1 MKKINPKIFLVLFVI
16 LGIILLMLV
25 LVATGTIKTSFFN
38 PDEKPSKIINVASGK
53 IDDWEFDPSKYEDME
68 FNSGMTFSTSAKSV
82 AQFDTASV
90 ASSSAADSTIGFST
104 GGAKDI
110 VNFRE
115 NIKKGYFPLESDIT
129 YEGVFYDYYFDT
141 NNEEKEDKMFYPSL
155 TEAVSPD
162 PISGESQYYATVGLN
177 SNIKESDFARKK
189 LNVVVVL
196 DISGSMGASI
206 DNYYYDMNENNKET
220 KTKMKL
226 AEESVNVLIDELNED
241 DSFGMVLFDDAG
253 YKAKPLNKVSKVD
266 MEAIK
271 NHILEIEDRGGTN
284 FEAGYTI
291 AQELFEDYKD
301 TDPNE
306 YENRIIVITDAMPNI
321 GTTSKEGLLEMMEK
335 SSNDK
340 IYTTFIGVGLDFNTE
355 VIKAITDVRG
365 ANYYAVN
372 SEEAFKA
379 RMGEEFEYMVTPLVF
394 DLDMSLE
401 SEIFEVEKIYGTDSL
416 SSEKNNIMHV
426 NTLFPSK
433 SNDDGEVKGGVILLK
448 LKLKDKSI
456 LDEIDRYDD
465 ERGKITIKVSY
476 ETRDGKKDS
485 SEKSKIFDLTRIE
498 YYGGGGID
506 KAIVLSRYVNLIKDW
521 ITYERSKDDRY
532 LIKVPVGIID
542 WFEEPQDEI
551 DWFNADA
558 YTLYNYYY
566 SENERTSVPLT
577 LGNEYREI
585 FGKFKEYLNY
595 ENEIRLKD
603 DDINQEVEIIDEI
616 LKAPEKAEAE
626 RTNDYP
632 EEEF

>member
-551 DWFNADA
+551 DLFNADA

-616 LKAPEKAEAE
+616 LKAPEKAEVE

>member
-25 LVATGTIKTSFFN
+25 LVATGTIKTSFLN

-53 IDDWEFDPSKYEDME
+53 IDDWEFDPSKYENME
-68 FNSGMTFSTSAKSV
+68 LNSGMTFSSAKSV

-90 ASSSAADSTIGFST
+90 ASAPAADSTIGFST

-401 SEIFEVEKIYGTDSL
+401 SELFEVEKIYGTDSL

-448 LKLKDKSI
+448 LKVKDEN
-456 LDEIDRYDD
+456 LLNEIQSCDD
-465 ERGKITIKVSY
+465 ERAKINIKVSY

-485 SEKSKIFDLTRIE
+485 SEKSRIFDLTRNE

-506 KAIVLSRYVNLIKDW
+506 KAIALSRYVNVIKDW
-521 ITYERSKDDRY
+521 ITYERSKDDRF
-532 LIKVPVGIID
+532 LIKVPIGIID
-542 WFEEPQDEI
+542 WFDADE
-551 DWFNADA
+551 NKEANDA
-558 YTLYNYYY
+558 YEEYMLIY
-566 SENERTSVPLT
+566 SQNERKSVPLT
-577 LGNEYREI
+577 LGSEYRDI
-585 FGKFKEYLNY
+585 FTKFKEYMNY
-595 ENEIRLKD
+595 EIENRIQDNTMKQEI
-603 DDINQEVEIIDEI
+603 EILDLI
-616 LKAPEKAEAE
+616 LKAPEK
-626 RTNDYP
+626 
-632 EEEF
+632 EETLEIEETDSGI

>member
-25 LVATGTIKTSFFN
+25 LVATGTIKTSFLN

-53 IDDWEFDPSKYEDME
+53 IDDWEFDPSKYENME
-68 FNSGMTFSTSAKSV
+68 LNSGMTFSSAKSV

-90 ASSSAADSTIGFST
+90 AAAPAADSTIGFST

-196 DISGSMGASI
+196 DISGSMGAAI

-401 SEIFEVEKIYGTDSL
+401 SELFEVEKIYGTDSL

-485 SEKSKIFDLTRIE
+485 SEKSKVFDLTRNE

-506 KAIVLSRYVNLIKDW
+506 KAIALSRYVNVIKDW
-521 ITYERSKDDRY
+521 ITYERSKDDRF
-532 LIKVPVGIID
+532 LIKVPIGIID
-542 WFEEPQDEI
+542 WFDADE
-551 DWFNADA
+551 NKEANDA
-558 YTLYNYYY
+558 YEEYMLIY
-566 SENERTSVPLT
+566 SQNERKSVTLT

-603 DDINQEVEIIDEI
+603 NDINQEVEIIDEI

-626 RTNDYP
+626 RTNDY
-632 EEEF
+632 EEAEF

>member
-448 LKLKDKSI
+448 LKVKDEN
-456 LDEIDRYDD
+456 LLNEIQSYDD
-465 ERGKITIKVSY
+465 ERAKINIKVSY

-485 SEKSKIFDLTRIE
+485 SEKSKVFDLTRTE

-506 KAIVLSRYVNLIKDW
+506 KAIALSRYVNVIKDW
-521 ITYERSKDDRY
+521 ITYERSKDDRF
-532 LIKVPVGIID
+532 LIKVPIGIID
-542 WFEEPQDEI
+542 WFDADE
-551 DWFNADA
+551 NKEANDA
-558 YTLYNYYY
+558 YEEYMLIY
-566 SENERTSVPLT
+566 SQNERKSVPLT
-577 LGNEYREI
+577 LGSEYRDI
-585 FGKFKEYLNY
+585 FTKFKEYMNY
-595 ENEIRLKD
+595 EIENRIQDNTMKQEI
-603 DDINQEVEIIDEI
+603 EILDLI
-616 LKAPEKAEAE
+616 LKAPEK
-626 RTNDYP
+626 
-632 EEEF
+632 EETLEIEETDSGI

>member
-1 MKKINPKIFLVLFVI
+1 
-16 LGIILLMLV
+16 
-25 LVATGTIKTSFFN
+25 
-38 PDEKPSKIINVASGK
+38 
-53 IDDWEFDPSKYEDME
+53 
-68 FNSGMTFSTSAKSV
+68 
-82 AQFDTASV
+82 
-90 ASSSAADSTIGFST
+90 
-104 GGAKDI
+104 
-110 VNFRE
+110 
-115 NIKKGYFPLESDIT
+115 
-129 YEGVFYDYYFDT
+129 
-141 NNEEKEDKMFYPSL
+141 MFYPSL

-241 DSFGMVLFDDAG
+241 DSFGMILFDDAG

-401 SEIFEVEKIYGTDSL
+401 SELFEVEKIYGTDSL

-551 DWFNADA
+551 DWFNVDA
-558 YTLYNYYY
+558 NTLYNYYY

-626 RTNDYP
+626 RN
-632 EEEF
+632 

>member
-25 LVATGTIKTSFFN
+25 LVATGTIKTSFLN

-53 IDDWEFDPSKYEDME
+53 IDDWEFDPSKYENME
-68 FNSGMTFSTSAKSV
+68 LNSGMTFSSAKSV

-90 ASSSAADSTIGFST
+90 AAESTIGFST

-196 DISGSMGASI
+196 DISGSMGAAI
-206 DNYYYDMNENNKET
+206 DNYYYDMNENNKEI

-401 SEIFEVEKIYGTDSL
+401 SELFEVEKIYGTDSL

-485 SEKSKIFDLTRIE
+485 SEKSRIFDLTRTE

-521 ITYERSKDDRY
+521 ITYERSKDDRF

-542 WFEEPQDEI
+542 WFDADE
-551 DWFNADA
+551 NKEANDA
-558 YTLYNYYY
+558 YEEYMLIY
-566 SENERTSVPLT
+566 SQNERKSVPLT
-577 LGNEYREI
+577 LGSEYRDI
-585 FGKFKEYLNY
+585 FTKFKEYMNY
-595 ENEIRLKD
+595 EIENRIQDNTMKQEI
-603 DDINQEVEIIDEI
+603 EILDLI

-626 RTNDYP
+626 RTNDY
-632 EEEF
+632 EEAEF

>member
-90 ASSSAADSTIGFST
+90 ASSSAAESTIGFST

-241 DSFGMVLFDDAG
+241 DSFGMILFDDAG

-401 SEIFEVEKIYGTDSL
+401 SELFEVEKIYGTDSL

-551 DWFNADA
+551 DWFNVDA
-558 YTLYNYYY
+558 NTLYNYYY

-632 EEEF
+632 DGDF

>member
-1 MKKINPKIFLVLFVI
+1 MKN
-16 LGIILLMLV
+16 
-25 LVATGTIKTSFFN
+25 
-38 PDEKPSKIINVASGK
+38 D
-53 IDDWEFDPSKYEDME
+53 
-68 FNSGMTFSTSAKSV
+68 
-82 AQFDTASV
+82 
-90 ASSSAADSTIGFST
+90 
-104 GGAKDI
+104 
-110 VNFRE
+110 
-115 NIKKGYFPLESDIT
+115 NIKKMIRNFIVFILLIFLTLWVILKDQSIT
-129 YEGVFYDYYFDT
+129 
-141 NNEEKEDKMFYPSL
+141 
-155 TEAVSPD
+155 
-162 PISGESQYYATVGLN
+162 
-177 SNIKESDFARKK
+177 
-189 LNVVVVL
+189 
-196 DISGSMGASI
+196 
-206 DNYYYDMNENNKET
+206 
-220 KTKMKL
+220 
-226 AEESVNVLIDELNED
+226 
-241 DSFGMVLFDDAG
+241 
-253 YKAKPLNKVSKVD
+253 
-266 MEAIK
+266 
-271 NHILEIEDRGGTN
+271 
-284 FEAGYTI
+284 
-291 AQELFEDYKD
+291 
-301 TDPNE
+301 
-306 YENRIIVITDAMPNI
+306 
-321 GTTSKEGLLEMMEK
+321 
-335 SSNDK
+335 
-340 IYTTFIGVGLDFNTE
+340 
-355 VIKAITDVRG
+355 
-365 ANYYAVN
+365 
-372 SEEAFKA
+372 
-379 RMGEEFEYMVTPLVF
+379 
-394 DLDMSLE
+394 
-401 SEIFEVEKIYGTDSL
+401 EIFEVEKIYGTDSL

-551 DWFNADA
+551 DLFNADA

-616 LKAPEKAEAE
+616 LKAPEKVEAE

-632 EEEF
+632 DGDF